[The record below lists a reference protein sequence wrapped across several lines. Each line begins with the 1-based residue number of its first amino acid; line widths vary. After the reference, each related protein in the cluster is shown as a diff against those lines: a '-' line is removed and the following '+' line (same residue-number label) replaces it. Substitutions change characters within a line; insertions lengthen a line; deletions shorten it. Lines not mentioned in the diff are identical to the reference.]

1 MAFPRK
7 TIEERIVSNWSKLDI
22 SDQSGK
28 VFVVTGANS
37 GICYETSLALA
48 EKGGT
53 VIMACRDLTRSESAL
68 ATIQHKFPAAEVRLM
83 HLDLGDLKSVQG
95 FSEEFLKDFDQ
106 LDVLINNAGPV
117 VADRIL
123 TADGFESH
131 FGAGH
136 LGHFALTGYLMKL
149 LLKTSKSRVVTV
161 GSRMHK
167 NAEMNWDDLMNEKS
181 YDRAK
186 AYSQGKLANMLF
198 AMELGCRFAA
208 KGSTTLSVAA
218 HPGLA
223 KTNWANNNMSGVM
236 KIIAN
241 LMSSLTYQSAEMGSL
256 SVLYAAVSEGVKN
269 GSYYGPKN
277 DSKGYP
283 VETQPADN
291 ALNTDDAQK
300 LWELSEKLTGVQYKL

>member
-22 SDQSGK
+22 RDQSGK

-37 GICYETSLALA
+37 GIGYETSLALA

-53 VIMACRDLTRSESAL
+53 VVMACRDLSRSESSL
-68 ATIQHKFPAAEVRLM
+68 ATIKNRFPAAEISLM
-83 HLDLGDLKSVQG
+83 HLDLGSLESIRNFAKEFRKV
-95 FSEEFLKDFDQ
+95 FSQ

-123 TADGFESH
+123 TTDGFESH
-131 FGAGH
+131 FGVGH
-136 LGHFALTGYLMKL
+136 LGHFALTGQLMEL
-149 LLKTSKSRVVTV
+149 LQKTSGSRVVTV

-167 NAEMNWDDLMNEKS
+167 NAEMNWGDLMNETS
-181 YDRAK
+181 YDRTK

-198 AMELGCRFAA
+198 AFELSRKLEAA
-208 KGSTTLSVAA
+208 KSSTISLAA

-223 KTNWANNNMSGVM
+223 KTNWESNLNGPMRIMA
-236 KIIAN
+236 K
-241 LMSSLTYQSAEMGSL
+241 LMSSLTYQSAEMGSFSIL
-256 SVLYAAVSEGVKN
+256 FAAVDKTVKN
-269 GSYYGPKN
+269 GGYYGPEN